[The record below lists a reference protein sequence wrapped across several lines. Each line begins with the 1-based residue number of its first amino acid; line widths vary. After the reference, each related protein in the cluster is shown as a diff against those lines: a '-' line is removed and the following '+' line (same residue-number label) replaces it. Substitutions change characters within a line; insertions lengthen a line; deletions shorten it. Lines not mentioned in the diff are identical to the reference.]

1 LNVILSAAESPS
13 DFLQSIVRILPSFI
27 YLDSHIELLNFLF
40 KWLALKCDYILK
52 RGVVFSDFE
61 ELRSVGLL
69 FINDKTEQTVKS
81 SIIQILVTFKN
92 QIAEKKKLF

>member
-40 KWLALKCDYILK
+40 KWLALKCDYLLK
-52 RGVVFSDFE
+52 NVVFSDFE